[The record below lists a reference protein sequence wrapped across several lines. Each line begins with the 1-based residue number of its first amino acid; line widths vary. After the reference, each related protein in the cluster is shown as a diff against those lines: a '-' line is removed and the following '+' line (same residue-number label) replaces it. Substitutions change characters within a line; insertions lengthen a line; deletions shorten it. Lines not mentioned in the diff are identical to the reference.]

1 VTSHSIVTEDGSRE
15 YVEEYV
21 EYLTDAYPDVQEV
34 WLFGSR
40 ANDTA
45 RPDSDWD
52 LLVWS
57 NEDHLLNKLSRNK
70 RFRRAGIDLF
80 VVVGRWAARRW
91 PLVGQLA
98 VQPWPADDGQPK
110 QLWLDDRAGG
120 LNWQYV
126 TSFEARYIETK
137 DLKPGSFQTV
147 SRERIARLLYR
158 GRVTISPL
166 ALQRSSR

>member
-1 VTSHSIVTEDGSRE
+1 MVTEDGSRE

-57 NEDHLLNKLSRNK
+57 NEDHLLNKLCRNK
-70 RFRRAGIDLF
+70 QSRRAGIDLF
-80 VVVGRWAARRW
+80 VVVD
-91 PLVGQLA
+91 QLA

-110 QLWLDDRAGG
+110 QLWLDGRPGG
-120 LNWQYV
+120 LNWQHV
-126 TSFEARYIETK
+126 TSFEARYTETK
-137 DLKPGSFQTV
+137 DLKPGGFQTV

-158 GRVTISPL
+158 GRVKLYPL
-166 ALQRSSR
+166 ALRRSAR